1 MVKLCKRDE
10 FYCLKIMLYSI
21 LCLPLHQLFMVLV
34 LRQTKDECRETITYV
49 FRFMLMVL
57 EGYLKRSWAV
67 MPRIYFF
74 MPALPRFP
82 KSTDSKTAH
91 I

>member
-1 MVKLCKRDE
+1 
-10 FYCLKIMLYSI
+10 
-21 LCLPLHQLFMVLV
+21 MVLV
-34 LRQTKDECRETITYV
+34 LRQTKDECRETITSV

-74 MPALPRFP
+74 CAILFRIPEIVNAL
-82 KSTDSKTAH
+82 
-91 I
+91 

>member
-1 MVKLCKRDE
+1 MLCNIK
-10 FYCLKIMLYSI
+10 CIT
-21 LCLPLHQLFMVLV
+21 LHQLFMVLV

-74 MPALPRFP
+74 YACVATVP
-82 KSTDSKTAH
+82 
-91 I
+91 